1 MDYKLGLIGGLGNED
16 DYWQALENLSA
27 LGYGAIEG
35 APFLGEGPEAIRE
48 GAERLADIGLECCS
62 VSVSSYELDEK
73 LDDAIETAKA
83 AGARHVSMWYGPAQD
98 EDQLKRDAE
107 RYNKAGEKVAAA
119 GLKLCYHNHDHE
131 FFRLMKRT
139 PAIQVLLEETDPD
152 KVFFEPDLGWI
163 AAAGCDPVRFLLENE
178 GRVPVAHL
186 RDLAGP
192 GAPVTW
198 TTPGTGI
205 IDMRALI
212 TAAVATG
219 VRYMV
224 YEPAR
229 TRNLTS
235 LESITAC
242 ALNLRDMCLL

>member
-1 MDYKLGLIGGLGNED
+1 MDYKLGLIGGLGNEE
-16 DYWQALENLSA
+16 DYWDNAEKIAA
-27 LGYGAIEG
+27 LGYGAVEG
-35 APFLGEGPEAIRE
+35 GPFLGGSDDEVKA
-48 GAERLADIGLECCS
+48 GAERLAELGLECCS

-73 LDDAIETAKA
+73 LDDAIETARA
-83 AGARHVSMWYGPAQD
+83 AGARHVSMWYGPAED

-107 RYNKAGEKVAAA
+107 RYNEAGEKVSAA

-131 FFRLMKRT
+131 FFRLMHRT
-139 PAIQVLLEETDPD
+139 PAIQVLLEETDED

-163 AAAGCDPVRFLLENE
+163 AAAGCDPVRFLLENA

-219 VRYMV
+219 VEYMV

-229 TRNLTS
+229 ARNLMTM
-235 LESITAC
+235 ESVATC
-242 ALNLRDMCLL
+242 AMNLREMCLL